1 MLNSI
6 SIQKFKGISAIDLSL
21 GRVNVIIG
29 GNNAGKSSILQAIQF
44 AVSIAQTT
52 STQNTRWSG
61 DRMPSSLSSNDLIYA
76 PIQDVYALG
85 HNGSLQEDPGEAIQI
100 SFSADQNQAKV
111 IARKGRNK
119 NIVVAIEGKVL
130 GDELRSLEQPFCMI
144 VPGLS
149 GIPAQEFYRTPSV
162 VTKLAARGDSN
173 SVFRNILLQL
183 SRRAADWH
191 RFIELLQEICPGVE
205 IEIVF
210 DENTDESVSVSVT
223 EAGRTLPIDASGTGV
238 LQAIQIL
245 SYILLFKP
253 KLLILDEP
261 DSHLHPN
268 NQRKLIEILLRAQA
282 ENSSQ
287 IIISTHSKYIVDELL
302 GDATVFWVNKG
313 SLVQKIDTDEEAYV
327 VRSLME
333 IGALS
338 EGENLGV
345 GEARATVITE
355 DKDGAYIN
363 LLLEANGWCLDD
375 IEIWP
380 YQGCSNIS
388 VANALIKYIR
398 QKRPQQPIVLHRDRD
413 FLENAELDEY
423 ISKVCDG
430 QTKMFIPD
438 GNDLEAYFLKLQHFL
453 TVYPE
458 FDEAYYHQLIDEA
471 ISRREQELK
480 IKLVNTRI
488 DSIRKAGNRPNEGQ
502 VAIEYADKFASD
514 KIRYSHGKILLRAV
528 NELLRERTG
537 VNSKL
542 VTVSDKL
549 GIDVFLNLKAEL
561 WP

>member
-1 MLNSI
+1 MLHGI
-6 SIQKFKGISAIDLSL
+6 HIQKFKGISNIELPLAQ
-21 GRVNVIIG
+21 VNVIIG

-52 STQNTRWSG
+52 STQNTRWAG
-61 DRMPSSLSSNDLIYA
+61 DRMPSSLSSNDLIYS
-76 PIQDVYALG
+76 PILDIYALG
-85 HNGSLQEDPGEAIQI
+85 HNGMLQEDPAEAIQI
-100 SFSADQNQAKV
+100 SFLAGQNQTKV

-119 NIVVAIEGKVL
+119 NIVVAIEGRAL
-130 GDELRSLEQPFCMI
+130 GDELRSLDRPFCMI

-149 GIPAQEFYRTPSV
+149 GIPAQESYKTPSL

-183 SRRAADWH
+183 NRRAEDWQT
-191 RFIELLQEICPGVE
+191 FTALLQEICPGVE
-205 IEIVF
+205 LQIAF
-210 DENTDESVSVSVT
+210 NENTDETINASVT
-223 EAGRTLPIDASGTGV
+223 EGGRTLPIDASGTGV

-282 ENSSQ
+282 ENPSQ

-302 GDATVFWVNKG
+302 GDATVFWVNNG
-313 SLVQKIDTDEEAYV
+313 ALVQKIDSDEEAYV

-338 EGENLGV
+338 EGENIG
-345 GEARATVITE
+345 GGDAKATVITE
-355 DKDGAYIN
+355 DQDATYIK

-380 YQGCSNIS
+380 YQGCSNLS

-398 QKRPQQPIVLHRDRD
+398 KKRPEQPIILHRDRD
-413 FLENAELDEY
+413 FMEDAELEDY
-423 ISKVCDG
+423 VSKVGDNR
-430 QTKMFIPD
+430 TTVFIPA
-438 GNDLEAYFLKLQHFL
+438 GNDLEACFLGSQHFR

-458 FDEAYYHQLIDEA
+458 FTEEDYEQIINDA
-471 ISRREQELK
+471 ISQREQDLK
-480 IKLVNTRI
+480 VKLINTRI
-488 DSIRKAGNRPNEGQ
+488 DSIRKGGNRPNEGE
-502 VAIEYADKFASD
+502 VAVQYAEMFANNRV
-514 KIRYSHGKILLRAV
+514 KYSHGKLLMKAV
-528 NELLRERTG
+528 NALLRERTG

-549 GIDVFLNLKAEL
+549 NIELLTQLKTEL